1 MLKLDT
7 VNAYYGDVQV
17 LFDVSLEINEGEIVT
32 ILGSNGAGKTSVIKT
47 ICNMLPIR
55 SGAIYYGDKRL
66 DKLPS
71 HKLVSMEFLWS
82 RKDGICFHTCPCT
95 TISCWAH
102 IA

>member
-55 SGAIYYGDKRL
+55 SGAIYYRDKRL
-66 DKLPS
+66 TSFRHISSCLW
-71 HKLVSMEFLWS
+71 EFLWS